1 MVTAFFKM
9 NPCKKKRS
17 LAASLIGTCMFDPGG
32 CHYQHRLV
40 YLVCVT
46 NTRSDFAT
54 DCSVEKSG
62 FPSDDDDC
70 GDRGDEEPLSGF
82 SA

>member
-1 MVTAFFKM
+1 M
-9 NPCKKKRS
+9 
-17 LAASLIGTCMFDPGG
+17 
-32 CHYQHRLV
+32 

-70 GDRGDEEPLSGF
+70 GGDHGDEEPHSGF